1 MSCLLEED
9 FRSILTM
16 RLVCLSQDRVERL
29 GKELVV
35 ELPAEVVRHDKLQSF
50 DRIRRLRRPIH
61 VDWES

>member
-9 FRSILTM
+9 LCSILTM
-16 RLVCLSQDRVERL
+16 RLVCLSQDRVEWL
-29 GKELVV
+29 GEELVV

-50 DRIRRLRRPIH
+50 DWIRRLCRSIH